1 MDELI
6 LVRPSLEYDSEIM
19 KFRKELMEA
28 KDEDYFA
35 GCGSLKKC
43 DTTRE
48 WLSALAKME
57 NEDTCPKGYVPSST
71 YLAVRTFDNRAV
83 GIIDLRHHI
92 NHPVLSAW
100 GGHIG
105 YSIRP
110 SERGKG
116 YGKEMLK
123 LVLQKCRER
132 NMDKVMVSCSRTN
145 AASGKVILANG
156 GVFDKEVCVDGEFI
170 KRYWIAL

>member
-83 GIIDLRHHI
+83 GIIDLRHHTGST
-92 NHPVLSAW
+92 PVQPV
-100 GGHIG
+100 GQTGNVC
-105 YSIRP
+105 
-110 SERGKG
+110 
-116 YGKEMLK
+116 GKEK
-123 LVLQKCRER
+123 AV
-132 NMDKVMVSCSRTN
+132 
-145 AASGKVILANG
+145 GKAI
-156 GVFDKEVCVDGEFI
+156 
-170 KRYWIAL
+170 